1 MHLLQVDSF
10 IFNCRP
16 SNVDVKA
23 FGGNGFVDLRFTCG
37 STNWFNVRMKFEQY
51 NVSEISLSRYNTES
65 TSV

>member
-23 FGGNGFVDLRFTCG
+23 FGGNGFRRFKVHM
-37 STNWFNVRMKFEQY
+37 WFDELVQSENEVRAIQRK
-51 NVSEISLSRYNTES
+51 
-65 TSV
+65 